1 MEAYSY
7 IITLEKNLCFSNKAQ
22 YSHILWSSNFSP
34 MCMLEINSYNC
45 TYRDIYN
52 YAYKQDNEILFRIIA
67 YKIQLYKM
75 TDI

>member
-1 MEAYSY
+1 MEAYPY
-7 IITLEKNLCFSNKAQ
+7 IITLEKNLCFSYEAQ

-34 MCMLEINSYNC
+34 MCMLKINSNNC

-52 YAYKQDNEILFRIIA
+52 YAYKQDNEILFRIIT